1 MEAFYNVWKTI
12 FSFAFKYAF
21 IGQNSPNSMI
31 FSKQSG
37 HTGEHYQLLVNLVYL
52 VNPSSRSLLLARGYL
67 FLF

>member
-21 IGQNSPNSMI
+21 IGQNSPNSTI

-37 HTGEHYQLLVNLVYL
+37 HTGEH
-52 VNPSSRSLLLARGYL
+52 
-67 FLF
+67 